1 MNNNSLLQQCLLVWE
16 RDYRSF
22 MQGVRTCLALF
33 SVVFIYYFVREE
45 GLLFMG
51 VCALGLSQAC
61 TRSPYWRF
69 EVNLFLAYF
78 ISTAAILIAYP
89 YSKSYWLLSIYIFLL
104 TFFIYVFLYYK
115 IASTYSLWVY
125 IIPMYSVLSL
135 KTSND
140 VIMHICMN
148 TVAFSICFFIGT
160 IFFRPRL
167 RKECLFEI
175 KSILRELAFYVDT
188 VEIYTFYKS
197 DKTAKI
203 LTKRREKIFLRIQSL
218 RLMMTEIDFYRK
230 KERLHHKNYLFSL
243 FILATLTERFI
254 ETTVGI
260 SIKIRVLNV
269 PLEYEPIVR
278 SIFKLINKTNS
289 DLLKFLVIRKSF
301 SVQDLAYLYEKL
313 YLDALIEYKKIEKLG
328 EKYSQDEMFHE
339 IFSSAFQLKDN
350 ISLLNAEFKFLC
362 QKE

>member
-22 MQGVRTCLALF
+22 MQGVRSCLALF
-33 SVVFIYYFVREE
+33 SVVLIYYFVRNPE
-45 GLLFMG
+45 LLFMG
-51 VCALGLSQAC
+51 ICVLGLSQAC
-61 TRSPYWRF
+61 TRSQYWRF

-78 ISTAAILIAYP
+78 ISSACILISYP
-89 YSKSYWLLSIYIFLL
+89 YSKSFWLISIYVFLL
-104 TFFIYVFLYYK
+104 TFFIYIFLYYK
-115 IASTYSLWVY
+115 IASTYSLWIY

-135 KTSND
+135 KTMDD
-140 VIMHICMN
+140 VVVHICMN
-148 TVAFSICFFIGT
+148 TVAFSICFFICA
-160 IFFRPRL
+160 IFLRPRL

-175 KSILRELAFYVDT
+175 KSILRELVFYVET
-188 VEIYTFYKS
+188 VENYTFHKS
-197 DKTAKI
+197 DKTSKL
-203 LTKRREKIFLRIQSL
+203 LTNRRKKIFLRIQSL
-218 RLMMTEIDFYRK
+218 RLMMTEIDFYHR

-254 ETTVGI
+254 ESTIGI
-260 SIKIRVLNV
+260 SIKIRILNV

-278 SIFKLINKTNS
+278 SIFKLINKTNN
-289 DLLKFLVIRKSF
+289 DLLRFLVTRDSF
-301 SVQDLAYLYEKL
+301 SIQDLSYLYEKL

-328 EKYSQDEMFHE
+328 EKYSQDEIYNE
-339 IFSSAFQLKDN
+339 IYSSAFQLKDN